1 MARSSDAPSSDAPA
15 VAIDLGGTKAL
26 VARADGTVRPTRI
39 PTAGM
44 PDGATL
50 MDELARAVLRLTDGR
65 SPRTLA
71 LATAG
76 TLDLETGTIVHAA
89 NLPFRR
95 TPVVEALGD
104 RLGCRVI
111 LVGDGP
117 AAAVGELAV
126 GGREAIRHG
135 LYITVST
142 GIGMGM
148 LLDGRIYV
156 GDHGSGGELGHMPI
170 ALVDREL
177 CACGRRGCLEAYA
190 SGTGIARRARG
201 LVEAG
206 ATGELAKIAALRPL
220 EARDVF
226 AAAEAGDRSA
236 RGLVDDALE
245 MLAVAISGVFA
256 VLRPQ
261 LIVMGGGIMADGS
274 LLPGLRSRVE
284 ARLRPD
290 VPDVV
295 QLIQSAV
302 HGERSVLEGAR
313 AIARGE
319 PAAVRMGAS
328 LGWGAVDD

>member
-1 MARSSDAPSSDAPA
+1 MAGSSPSPA

-26 VARADGTVRPTRI
+26 VAPAEGTDPPTRI
-39 PTAGM
+39 PTAGIA
-44 PDGATL
+44 DGAKL
-50 MDELARAVLRLTDGR
+50 MDDLARVVLRLTDGR
-65 SPRTLA
+65 PPRTLA

-95 TPVVEALGD
+95 TPVVTALAD

-126 GGREAIRHG
+126 GGRAAVRHG

-156 GDHGSGGELGHMPI
+156 GDHGSGGELGHMPV
-170 ALVDREL
+170 ALVDGES

-190 SGTGIARRARG
+190 SGTGIARRAQR

-206 ATGELAKIAALRPL
+206 ATGDLARSAALRPL
-220 EARDVF
+220 EAREVF
-226 AAAEAGDRSA
+226 AAAGAGDRFA
-236 RGLVDDALE
+236 GGLVEDALE

-261 LIVMGGGIMADGS
+261 VIVMGGGIMADGS

-328 LGWGAVDD
+328 LGWGAADD